1 MKSISIEN
9 LYHKINRKILLVESY
24 TEYKDLS
31 FLIKM
36 CRLKPFGDLSL
47 SLEKKWFDEH
57 GNTLNIVKNKRL
69 KIIEG
74 DTLIDKSSLICTD
87 LYDGLSIQKIAKVSK
102 LVYILVGKD
111 EDFQEDHII
120 IAFLGIDNYLR
131 VFYIYDGQLA
141 TCSPL
146 NLGMKVL
153 KSIVEDRDIK
163 YYLELNNKDSVLF
176 PCASQKSWLSFWPL
190 PDRFARTISKE
201 SELCSH
207 LLNINS

>member
-1 MKSISIEN
+1 
-9 LYHKINRKILLVESY
+9 
-24 TEYKDLS
+24 
-31 FLIKM
+31 M